1 MMTLVKFS
9 KYPWCSCILRLQQTS
24 AISTSTTV
32 NMKKLPK
39 SEKYAMIRRGQK
51 TEWQKFLR
59 KCDGFPTSAQ
69 AQWFQ
74 MAYALSFIPPVYLH
88 WFFEIF
94 IRTEKKFQLELKK
107 KINYK

>member
-51 TEWQKFLR
+51 TKWQKFLR

-74 MAYALSFIPPVYLH
+74 MAYALSFYGS
-88 WFFEIF
+88 
-94 IRTEKKFQLELKK
+94 
-107 KINYK
+107 KIVLDRPNHFGRVPIVLGGSN

>member
-9 KYPWCSCILRLQQTS
+9 KYPWCGCILRLHATS

-32 NMKKLPK
+32 NMKKMPINA
-39 SEKYAMIRRGQK
+39 KYAMIRRGQK
-51 TEWQKFLR
+51 SKWLKFLR

-74 MAYALSFIPPVYLH
+74 MAKDH
-88 WFFEIF
+88 Q
-94 IRTEKKFQLELKK
+94 K
-107 KINYK
+107 

>member
-51 TEWQKFLR
+51 TKWQKFLR

-74 MAYALSFIPPVYLH
+74 MAYALSFIPPVDLH
-88 WFFEIF
+88 WFFEI
-94 IRTEKKFQLELKK
+94 
-107 KINYK
+107 